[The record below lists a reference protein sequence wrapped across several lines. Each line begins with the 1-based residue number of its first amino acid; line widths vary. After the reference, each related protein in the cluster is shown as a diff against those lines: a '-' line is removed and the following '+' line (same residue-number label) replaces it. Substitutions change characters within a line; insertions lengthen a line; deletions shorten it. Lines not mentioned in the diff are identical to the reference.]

1 MPEFFVRHGVTVKQG
16 VNNESNNI
24 GLQANQVKAA
34 ARIVNKAVMCV
45 LNAHSKLK
53 HRVAG
58 DTLRYAQRY
67 FRFGANGPTEAQRQH
82 MLGVLVLTL
91 NGLRGEKTIVV
102 DRHAFN
108 DGAMG
113 WASAIEVPDVH
124 YAGTKQQFPERKFHY
139 ETGTGNY
146 RMYGELNVS
155 DHLLF
160 GAQKIGL
167 VTFIHEASHRYANT
181 EDFGPEGISEDG
193 VTFQQ
198 PGLTVAQALLNAES
212 YGWFAYKVGR

>member
-1 MPEFFVRHGVTVKQG
+1 MPEFFVRHGVTVKKG
-16 VNNESNNI
+16 ANLG
-24 GLQANQVKAA
+24 GLQSTQVKAA
-34 ARIVNKAVMCV
+34 AQIVNKAIKCV
-45 LNAHSKLK
+45 LNAHTKLK
-53 HRVAG
+53 RGVAG

-67 FRFGANGPTEAQRQH
+67 FRFGANGPTEAHRRH

-91 NGLRGEKTIVV
+91 NGLQGEKTIVV
-102 DRHAFN
+102 DKHAFN

-113 WASAIEVPDVH
+113 WASAIEIPGIH
-124 YAGTKQQFPERKFHY
+124 YTDTKQQFPERKFHY

-146 RMYGELNVS
+146 RMYGDLNVS

-198 PGLTVAQALLNAES
+198 PGLTAAQALMNAES